1 MSSKVLWRK
10 RLVGTSSTKW
20 SLGMTKTTHKV
31 EQLSSLTY
39 KGDKAN
45 MHETYDIENYQF
57 MLKLLISKLEYCIV

>member
-1 MSSKVLWRK
+1 MIKIKLNI
-10 RLVGTSSTKW
+10 L
-20 SLGMTKTTHKV
+20 LEKTTHKV

-39 KGDKAN
+39 KGDKVN